1 MESFLILLLNLSR
14 PRGFSYLFLLWS
26 LNFIFLWFYKTLDC
40 SYTIRRQHNSIGKK
54 GKEEEKDIIYWIEF
68 FFSFSFLFPFLG
80 GLKNITKRKILTW
93 WRHSRAPSQSSV
105 CAFWK
110 RYIEDRSLENNTK
123 NGRILYNIV
132 SRKEREMGGHDRV
145 EIRGGRGEC

>member
-14 PRGFSYLFLLWS
+14 PRGFSYIFLLWS

-54 GKEEEKDIIYWIEF
+54 GERGGEGYYLLNRIF
-68 FFSFSFLFPFLG
+68 FFPFLG

-132 SRKEREMGGHDRV
+132 SRKEREMEGHDRV
-145 EIRGGRGEC
+145 EIGGGRGEC